1 MILTDKFYKRILLL
15 CLSGL
20 LTGITV
26 AFPQFGVLGWLT
38 LIPFAIFLLSVA
50 SDKSTKLYSMY
61 LYGFA
66 FFMSYY
72 VVIFHWFVNL
82 YPLEFIDGMTKGGA
96 LAVVLFASVG
106 LSFFQAVQSGLLF
119 IIAALIFR
127 SRIGQRLEC
136 LKPLVITALWT
147 VLEWYH
153 TLGWWGT
160 PWSRISI
167 GQTRML
173 FGIQTASVLGS
184 YFVTFL
190 VVLANAYL
198 AYGIIAVI
206 NKKDRLR
213 KKALVLSSVICLSA
227 ILIQYG
233 GGFCL
238 WLANAPDGD
247 EERVTV
253 AVIQGNIASGE
264 KWEEDTAEKTL
275 RIYAEYT
282 KKAADEGAEIVV
294 FPETALPWEVK
305 EGNKRYTY
313 LSELAKN
320 CKVTILAGVFTSEGE
335 GKDRKEYNSIVC
347 FTPDGKMS
355 DTVYN
360 KRHLVPFGEF
370 VPFKT
375 LIETL
380 VPPLA
385 DLVMSAGEVAQ
396 GEGANIF
403 RLKEANIGSLIC
415 FDSIFEELTL
425 ESARAGAELIC
436 LSTNDSWF
444 TDSAA
449 LYMHTAQAQL
459 RAVESGRYIARAA
472 NTGISAVVTHRGEIV
487 EQLDPL
493 VDGMIVEEVEL
504 HTERTVYSYVGN
516 LFVYLCIAF
525 LTIMLVLSLCTL
537 PKRNEEI

>member
-26 AFPQFGVLGWLT
+26 AFPQFGILGWVS

-50 SDKSTKLYSMY
+50 SDEKTRLPALYG
-61 LYGFA
+61 YGFA

-72 VVIFHWFVNL
+72 IVIFHWFVNL

-96 LAVVLFASVG
+96 LAVVLFASGG
-106 LSFFQAVQSGLLF
+106 LAFFQAIHGGLLF
-119 IIAALIFR
+119 VLAALLFR
-127 SRIGQRLEC
+127 SHIVRKLHFLR
-136 LKPLVITALWT
+136 PLILTALWT

-153 TLGWWGT
+153 TVGWWGT
-160 PWSRISI
+160 PWGRISV
-167 GQTRML
+167 GQTRTL
-173 FGIQTASVLGS
+173 FGIQTASLLGS

-190 VVLANAYL
+190 VVLTNAYL
-198 AYGIIAVI
+198 AYGIIALI
-206 NKKDRLR
+206 TQKH
-213 KKALVLSSVICLSA
+213 KARRTALIISSVICLSA
-227 ILIQYG
+227 LLIQYG
-233 GGFCL
+233 GGLCL
-238 WLANAPDGD
+238 WLVNTPDGN
-247 EERVTV
+247 EKKVTV

-275 RIYAEYT
+275 KIYAEYT
-282 KKAADEGAEIVV
+282 KNAADEGAEIVV

-305 EGNKRYTY
+305 EGNSRYQY
-313 LSELAKN
+313 LSNLAKG
-320 CKVTILAGVFTSEGE
+320 CSVTILAGVFTSEGE
-335 GKDRKEYNSIVC
+335 NEYNSVVC

-370 VPFKT
+370 VPFKS

-385 DLVMSAGEVAQ
+385 ELVMSAGEVAR

-403 RLKEANIGSLIC
+403 ELEQGRVGSLIC

-425 ESARAGAELIC
+425 ESVRANAELLC
-436 LSTNDSWF
+436 MSTNDSWF

-449 LYMHTAQAQL
+449 LYMHVAQAQL

-472 NTGISAVVTHRGEIV
+472 NTGISAIITNRGEVV
-487 EQLDPL
+487 EQLEPL
-493 VDGMIVEEVEL
+493 VDGMIVKEVEI
-504 HTERTVYSYVGN
+504 HTERTLYSYIGN
-516 LFVYLCIAF
+516 LFVYLCMAF
-525 LTIMLVLSLCTL
+525 LTIILIMGLCRI
-537 PKRNEEI
+537 PKRNEKI